1 VKRLFRGLLF
11 AGRLFAGALFRRTYP
26 PAPEGTFRRE
36 SATVRFTRRATAVRF
51 TREANVGRVFTWK
64 GPRSMANRMPADS
77 LTKTERESRYFLFDF
92 SKTPEVRAGWT
103 LSSPAVHVDTGLTA
117 GTPAVSDELF
127 DGVPAGEGVIVLL
140 SGGDEDEDYDVSCTA
155 VATSGARSATIE
167 VPGRVVVAGVG
178 T

>member
-1 VKRLFRGLLF
+1 MKRLYAGLLWAGRQF
-11 AGRLFAGALFRRTYP
+11 AGLMFRRRVSGV
-26 PAPEGTFRRE
+26 PEGTFRRE
-36 SATVRFTRRATAVRF
+36 SATVRFTRRATTVRF
-51 TREANVGRVFTWK
+51 SREANVGRVFTWK
-64 GPRSMANRMPADS
+64 GPRSMANRMPADAV
-77 LTKTERESRYFLFDF
+77 TKTERESRYFLFDF

-103 LSSPAVHVDTGLTA
+103 LSDPHVYADTGITA

-127 DGVPAGEGVIVLL
+127 DGVAAGQGVVVLI